1 MIIPNDFVNYKTT
14 PLFTKTN
21 IPKLFLFEH
30 NSKAGVFGKICVSS
44 GSLKF
49 YGFSERRGAIEKEV
63 VINVGEFAISPP
75 EYWHKVEFLTDDTEF
90 KVHFYAQKD
99 SDIVQQNLSER
110 NE

>member
-1 MIIPNDFVNYKTT
+1 MHIPNDFVHYKTT
-14 PLFTKTN
+14 PLFTVNN

-30 NSKAGVFGKICVSS
+30 NTKAGVYGKICVAT

-49 YGFSERRGAIEKEV
+49 YGFSERRGVIEQEV
-63 VINVGEFAISPP
+63 VIHAGEEGISPP
-75 EYWHKVEFLTDDTEF
+75 EYWHKVEFLSDDTTFHVE
-90 KVHFYAQKD
+90 FYAQAS